1 MDSLRAELTQKSLSF
16 SYFWKKFKME
26 KFSETEEKKLPRW
39 KDLLK
44 KFGIGG
50 IIFFTVKG
58 IITSTL
64 IYFLGKNFWA
74 VIKDYVAQW
83 VD

>member
-1 MDSLRAELTQKSLSF
+1 METKEAINEENVEKKSR
-16 SYFWKKFKME
+16 WKKM
-26 KFSETEEKKLPRW
+26 
-39 KDLLK
+39 LK

-64 IYFLGKNFWA
+64 IYFLGKNFWS
-74 VIKDYVAQW
+74 IISGYFTGIFQ
-83 VD
+83 

>member
-1 MDSLRAELTQKSLSF
+1 MENNKDVKESEELKKNSKWKSLV
-16 SYFWKKFKME
+16 
-26 KFSETEEKKLPRW
+26 
-39 KDLLK
+39 K

-64 IYFLGKNFWA
+64 IYFLGKNFWT
-74 VIKDYVAQW
+74 VISNYFTAIFD
-83 VD
+83 

>member
-1 MDSLRAELTQKSLSF
+1 
-16 SYFWKKFKME
+16 ME
-26 KFSETEEKKLPRW
+26 DQLQTTEEKKLPKW
-39 KDLLK
+39 KSLLK

-64 IYFLGKNFWA
+64 IYFLGKNFWT
-74 VIKDYVAQW
+74 IIQDYVTQW
-83 VD
+83 FD

>member
-1 MDSLRAELTQKSLSF
+1 
-16 SYFWKKFKME
+16 ME
-26 KFSETEEKKLPRW
+26 NNKIHEPAEEKKNSKW
-39 KDLLK
+39 KSLVK

-64 IYFLGKNFWA
+64 IYFLGKNFWS
-74 VIKDYVAQW
+74 VISNYFSTIFD
-83 VD
+83 

>member
-1 MDSLRAELTQKSLSF
+1 METNKSVNEPAKEKKSR
-16 SYFWKKFKME
+16 WKKM
-26 KFSETEEKKLPRW
+26 
-39 KDLLK
+39 LK

-64 IYFLGKNFWA
+64 IYFLGKNFWT
-74 VIKDYVAQW
+74 IISGYFTGIFQ
-83 VD
+83 

>member
-1 MDSLRAELTQKSLSF
+1 MENNKEVKESEEVKKNSKWKSLV
-16 SYFWKKFKME
+16 
-26 KFSETEEKKLPRW
+26 
-39 KDLLK
+39 K

-64 IYFLGKNFWA
+64 IYLLGKNFWT
-74 VIKDYVAQW
+74 VISNYFTTIFD
-83 VD
+83 

>member
-1 MDSLRAELTQKSLSF
+1 MENKEVLETGSVEKKSA
-16 SYFWKKFKME
+16 WKKM
-26 KFSETEEKKLPRW
+26 
-39 KDLLK
+39 LK

-64 IYFLGKNFWA
+64 IYFLGKNFWS
-74 VIKDYVAQW
+74 VISGYFTNIFE
-83 VD
+83 

>member
-1 MDSLRAELTQKSLSF
+1 MDTEQKPVTPENTSR
-16 SYFWKKFKME
+16 WKKM
-26 KFSETEEKKLPRW
+26 
-39 KDLLK
+39 LK

-64 IYFLGKNFWA
+64 IYFLGKNFWQ
-74 VIKDYVAQW
+74 VIKASVLSWFD
-83 VD
+83 

>member
-1 MDSLRAELTQKSLSF
+1 
-16 SYFWKKFKME
+16 ME
-26 KFSETEEKKLPRW
+26 NNRIKNESDAEEKKPSRW
-39 KDLLK
+39 KSLLK

-64 IYFLGKNFWA
+64 IYFLGKNAWSIIAGYFTG
-74 VIKDYVAQW
+74 IFD
-83 VD
+83 

>member
-1 MDSLRAELTQKSLSF
+1 
-16 SYFWKKFKME
+16 ME
-26 KFSETEEKKLPRW
+26 TKEAINEENVEKKSKW
-39 KDLLK
+39 KRMLK

-64 IYFLGKNFWA
+64 IYFLGKNFWS
-74 VIKDYVAQW
+74 VISGYFTGIFQ
-83 VD
+83 

>member
-1 MDSLRAELTQKSLSF
+1 MSITFIIAEMETKEAINEENVEKKSR
-16 SYFWKKFKME
+16 WKKM
-26 KFSETEEKKLPRW
+26 
-39 KDLLK
+39 LK

-64 IYFLGKNFWA
+64 IYFLGKNFWS
-74 VIKDYVAQW
+74 VISGYFTGIFQ
-83 VD
+83 

>member
-1 MDSLRAELTQKSLSF
+1 MFSNYKPPIFENILFEMENKSK
-16 SYFWKKFKME
+16 WKQ
-26 KFSETEEKKLPRW
+26 LV
-39 KDLLK
+39 K

-64 IYFLGKNFWA
+64 IYFLGKNFWT
-74 VIKDYVAQW
+74 IISDYFSSLIN
-83 VD
+83 

>member
-1 MDSLRAELTQKSLSF
+1 METKEVTNEENVEKKSR
-16 SYFWKKFKME
+16 WKKM
-26 KFSETEEKKLPRW
+26 
-39 KDLLK
+39 LK

-64 IYFLGKNFWA
+64 IYFLGKNFWS
-74 VIKDYVAQW
+74 VISGYFTGIFQ
-83 VD
+83 

>member
-1 MDSLRAELTQKSLSF
+1 
-16 SYFWKKFKME
+16 ME
-26 KFSETEEKKLPRW
+26 NNNTIEDNHTAEEKKPSKW
-39 KDLLK
+39 KSLVK

-64 IYFLGKNFWA
+64 IYFLGKNFWT
-74 VIKDYVAQW
+74 VISNYFATLFE
-83 VD
+83 

>member
-1 MDSLRAELTQKSLSF
+1 MDNKVVKESEEVKKNSKWKSLI
-16 SYFWKKFKME
+16 
-26 KFSETEEKKLPRW
+26 
-39 KDLLK
+39 K

-64 IYFLGKNFWA
+64 IYFLGKNFWS
-74 VIKDYVAQW
+74 IISNYFTTIFD
-83 VD
+83 

>member
-1 MDSLRAELTQKSLSF
+1 METKEATNEENVEKKSR
-16 SYFWKKFKME
+16 WKKM
-26 KFSETEEKKLPRW
+26 
-39 KDLLK
+39 LK

-64 IYFLGKNFWA
+64 IYFLGKNFWS
-74 VIKDYVAQW
+74 VISSYFTGIFQ
-83 VD
+83 

>member
-1 MDSLRAELTQKSLSF
+1 METKEATNEENVEKKSR
-16 SYFWKKFKME
+16 WKKM
-26 KFSETEEKKLPRW
+26 
-39 KDLLK
+39 LK

-64 IYFLGKNFWA
+64 IYFLGKNFWS
-74 VIKDYVAQW
+74 IISGYFTGIFQ
-83 VD
+83 

>member
-1 MDSLRAELTQKSLSF
+1 
-16 SYFWKKFKME
+16 ME
-26 KFSETEEKKLPRW
+26 NNKAINEPAEEKKNSKW
-39 KDLLK
+39 KSLVK

-64 IYFLGKNFWA
+64 IYFLGKNFWT
-74 VIKDYVAQW
+74 VISNYFTTIFE
-83 VD
+83 

>member
-1 MDSLRAELTQKSLSF
+1 
-16 SYFWKKFKME
+16 ME
-26 KFSETEEKKLPRW
+26 ENIQTEEKKLPKW
-39 KDLLK
+39 KSLLK

-64 IYFLGKNFWA
+64 IYFLGKNFW
-74 VIKDYVAQW
+74 IIIRDYFSNLF
-83 VD
+83 

>member
-1 MDSLRAELTQKSLSF
+1 MENNKAVNEPVNEKKNSKWKSLV
-16 SYFWKKFKME
+16 
-26 KFSETEEKKLPRW
+26 
-39 KDLLK
+39 K

-64 IYFLGKNFWA
+64 IYFLGKNFWT
-74 VIKDYVAQW
+74 VISNYFTTIFN
-83 VD
+83 